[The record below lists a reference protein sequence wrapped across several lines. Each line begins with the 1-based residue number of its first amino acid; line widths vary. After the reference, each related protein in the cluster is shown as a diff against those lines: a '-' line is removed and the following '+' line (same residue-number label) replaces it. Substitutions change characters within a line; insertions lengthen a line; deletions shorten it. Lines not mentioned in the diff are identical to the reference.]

1 MPNTRKEIKLKT
13 LRPVKHEQLEF
24 LLADNINISS
34 VRDEIASM
42 EHPFFSLKGGDMRDR
57 IYKNGNVTVIVKS
70 TSSGIATIFDKDIW
84 LYCISKLQ
92 QKINDN
98 EPVSRT
104 IVFTPYDFFITTNRD
119 KGGRS
124 YKELEK
130 TLSRL
135 KGTVITTN
143 IKHGD
148 EKQEII
154 EFGLIDSWRILE
166 EKKGNLNIG
175 MVEVTLPNWLFTAIT
190 ETKIL
195 KISNDYFRI
204 RKAIDRRIYE
214 IARKHCGIQ
223 YEFEITL
230 DKLQLKTGSTSTK
243 EKFKFNIK
251 NLAQENNLPDY
262 EIELDVKKN
271 IVKFKN
277 RNPDSK
283 KADAMERINNGK
295 KRLKEI
301 KKIFS

>member
-1 MPNTRKEIKLKT
+1 LKT

-301 KKIFS
+301 KKIF

>member
-1 MPNTRKEIKLKT
+1 MKT

-42 EHPFFSLKGGDMRDR
+42 EHPFFSLK
-57 IYKNGNVTVIVKS
+57 
-70 TSSGIATIFDKDIW
+70 
-84 LYCISKLQ
+84 
-92 QKINDN
+92 INDN

-104 IVFTPYDFFITTNRD
+104 IVFTPYDFFITANRD

-243 EKFKFNIK
+243 ENFKFNIK

-283 KADAMERINNGK
+283 KADEMERINNGK
-295 KRLKEI
+295 KQLKKI

>member
-1 MPNTRKEIKLKT
+1 MKT

>member
-1 MPNTRKEIKLKT
+1 MKT

-283 KADAMERINNGK
+283 KADEMERINNGK
-295 KRLKEI
+295 KQLKKI

>member
-1 MPNTRKEIKLKT
+1 MKT

-57 IYKNGNVTVIVKS
+57 IYKNGNVTVTVKS

-92 QKINDN
+92 QRINDN

-104 IVFTPYDFFITTNRD
+104 VVFTPYDFFITTNRD

-166 EKKGNLNIG
+166 EKKGSLNIG

-223 YEFEITL
+223 YKFEITL

-283 KADAMERINNGK
+283 KADEMKLINNGK
-295 KRLKEI
+295 KQLKKI